1 MSDSLSR
8 YELEVVSP
16 NTQAARRACVKA
28 VSLAREQQSRAGMER
43 VRAASS
49 GESPDSTWNGP
60 HFAEEGG
67 KDANNS
73 TLSSP
78 H

>member
-1 MSDSLSR
+1 MTHCLAMSLKLSAQIHKLRGVRALRQSLWR
-8 YELEVVSP
+8 
-16 NTQAARRACVKA
+16 
-28 VSLAREQQSRAGMER
+28 REQQSRAGMER